1 MCYSQRWQ
9 EQLDYYNSLPQRFDW
24 DHVVQ
29 KQNLNDP
36 KNEKAENLIILD
48 RPVWVEIHD
57 LIGED
62 PFRKIKAVSKY
73 NAYFDGTYVGMSYSL
88 SLGCLHAWDYTIDGH
103 TLDLNHA
110 SKYQNNQE
118 KLLEFLR
125 LYSDAF
131 IPPIPKGILKIPAI
145 I

>member
-1 MCYSQRWQ
+1 MYYSQRWQ
-9 EQLDYYNSLPQRFDW
+9 EQLDYYNSLAQRFDW

-29 KQNLNDP
+29 RQELNDP
-36 KNEKAENLIILD
+36 KNKKAENLIILD

-57 LIGED
+57 LMGEN

-73 NAYFDGTYVGMSYSL
+73 NAYFDGTYAGMSYSL
-88 SLGCLHAWDYTIDGH
+88 SLGCLDGWDYTIDGH
-103 TLDLNHA
+103 TLDLNRA
-110 SKYQNNQE
+110 YRDQNNQE

-131 IPPIPKGILKIPAI
+131 MPQIPKGILKIPTI